1 MAKKNKSYTSL
12 WMLLA
17 TALLSG
23 GWLMKPVPV
32 LTFGA
37 LAPLIA
43 ISAQAKP
50 GLFWEK
56 LEYILVAFV
65 FSLWAAHLFALDF
78 VVPAIGQAIVYTL
91 VFGAVA
97 IARPTLGSTA
107 SAFVLLAIWLGVE
120 FLLLKLGLAG
130 HALFLADAFAAHPA
144 WTGWTTH
151 TGYLAISAWVLVA
164 NLMLYRAFWG
174 ETPLQA
180 GWLIAAAVVI
190 IVPIGYSLVVDVT
203 SVTRDQMMTL
213 SRGGEVPSNAVYA
226 RNGEVVARTCSWIA
240 VLIILFAFVKRHISR
255 K

>member
-32 LTFGA
+32 LMFGA
-37 LAPLIA
+37 LAPLMA

-65 FSLWAAHLFALDF
+65 FSFWAAHLFDLNF
-78 VVPAIGQAIVYTL
+78 VLPAIGQAIVYTL
-91 VFGAVA
+91 VFAAVA
-97 IARPTLGSTA
+97 IARPTLGTTA
-107 SAFVLLAIWLGVE
+107 AAFVLLATWLGVE
-120 FLLLKLGLAG
+120 FLLLKLGLARY
-130 HALFLADAFAAHPA
+130 ALFLADAFAARPA

-174 ETPLQA
+174 ETPLQV
-180 GWLIAAAVVI
+180 GWLIAAAVVV
-190 IVPIGYSLVVDVT
+190 IVPIGYSLVVDAT
-203 SVTRDQMMTL
+203 SVTRDQMLTL
-213 SRGGEVPSNAVYA
+213 SRGGEVASNALYA
-226 RNGEVVARTCSWIA
+226 RNGEVVARTCSWVA
-240 VLIILFAFVKRHISR
+240 ALVILFALVKS
-255 K
+255 KVNGK